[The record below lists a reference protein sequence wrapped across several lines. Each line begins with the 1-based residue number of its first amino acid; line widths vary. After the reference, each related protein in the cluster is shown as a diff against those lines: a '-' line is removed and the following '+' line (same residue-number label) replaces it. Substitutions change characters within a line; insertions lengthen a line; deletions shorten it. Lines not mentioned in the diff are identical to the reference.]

1 MEIKSDLR
9 DFVGGQCVSLH
20 IHKDD
25 SLGRVT
31 KMLHETYGAVTNN
44 KCSQRTMCQRAI
56 TNCLQVLEK
65 YDSIPPNGL
74 LICCGLREVPDG
86 YAMQLSFDIEIPP
99 EASITRTLY
108 IMDTKFHYSCLG
120 YSESEQFRKPIKYY
134 PLSRLTRKDDTEQI
148 KDLGQRIENA
158 GQRIENLGEKIENL
172 GLRINAV
179 MERLKEVQEWIDRPE
194 NPFNRV

>member
-1 MEIKSDLR
+1 MAEIKSDLR

-74 LICCGLREVPDG
+74 LICCGLREVPDSFV
-86 YAMQLSFDIEIPP
+86 MELSFDTEIPP

-108 IMDTKFHYSCLG
+108 IMDNKFHYSCLG
-120 YSESEQFRKPIKYY
+120 YTQTEQFRKPIEYY
-134 PLSRLTRKDDTEQI
+134 PLSRLTQKDDTEQI
-148 KDLGQRIENA
+148 KHLGQEIK
-158 GQRIENLGEKIENL
+158 NLGRQIDEVK
-172 GLRINAV
+172 
-179 MERLKEVQEWIDRPE
+179 KEIQELQEWVDRPE